1 MPLLH
6 EWRLDLNTGAT
17 QERQLGSGVTGEF
30 GIVHSSHM
38 GRPTSLAGFVATASG
53 IPAPTY
59 GFVGVRK
66 VDLATGAVLAEHM
79 YGACHVLTRLLLLF
93 APL

>member
-30 GIVHSSHM
+30 GIVHPSHM
-38 GRPTSLAGFVATASG
+38 GRPTSVGFVA

-79 YGACHVLTRLLLLF
+79 YGACHVLLLLC